1 MIALS
6 YKKMFS
12 FVLLLAVFVSSCGEK
27 EVVQKTETPKKD
39 SVKKEL
45 EVYTAPDTASL
56 KDDDW
61 GKMVK
66 YGCRLVK
73 NTAYYIGPDGVV
85 SKNLG
90 NKMNCTNCH
99 LDNGTRPYGLNF
111 FNSHKTYPQY
121 RARENKILSMADR
134 VNNCIERPHN
144 GIPLK
149 LDSKEMTA
157 IISYIKWVGENYDPK
172 KHDGYGLKYVD
183 YGNKKADPKNGALVY
198 ETHCKTCHQA
208 DGGGKMD
215 LDNVAYV
222 YPPLWGK
229 KAYQEGSSMHR
240 VIKAAS
246 FIKYNM
252 PNLKTNFDKPTLTDQ
267 EALDVAAF
275 INDGSIHERPKSKY
289 VCYPNFETK
298 PMDYFKGPYHD
309 GFSEEQHTFGPWD
322 EIEKFYTDKGLKV
335 HK

>member
-1 MIALS
+1 MKNLIAILFLIILYTACQ
-6 YKKMFS
+6 YKPP
-12 FVLLLAVFVSSCGEK
+12 
-27 EVVQKTETPKKD
+27 VVKSDLQNKD
-39 SVKKEL
+39 SLLNEL
-45 EVYTAPDTASL
+45 EMYKAPDSSL
-56 KDDDW
+56 LKNDDW

-66 YGCRLVK
+66 YGLLLVK
-73 NTAYYIGPDGVV
+73 NTAYYIGPEGTV
-85 SKNLG
+85 SKNLR

-99 LDNGTRPYGLNF
+99 LENGTKPFGLNF

-121 RARENKILSMADR
+121 RARENKILTMADR

-149 LDSKEMTA
+149 LESKEMTA
-157 IISYIKWVGENYDPK
+157 IVSYIKWIGENYDPV
-172 KHDGYGLKYVD
+172 KHQGYSLKYVE
-183 YGNKKADPKNGALVY
+183 YKNLKADSKNGALVY
-198 ETHCKTCHQA
+198 ETHCKSCHMA
-208 DGGGKMD
+208 DGEGKMN
-215 LDNVAYV
+215 LENVTYT

-229 KAYQEGSSMHR
+229 KAYMEGSSMHR

-252 PNLKTNFDKPTLTDQ
+252 PNLKTNFEKPTLSDQ

-275 INDGSIHERPKSKY
+275 INNGSIHERPKFKGIS
-289 VCYPNFETK
+289 YPNIHTK
-298 PMDYFKGPYHD
+298 PIDYFQGPYED
-309 GFSEEQHTFGPWD
+309 GFAEVQHTFGPWD